1 MKTHLSKIALAF
13 LVIAGLS
20 ACGGG
25 GGDAAPAAA
34 AATTVTVKINPPSQS
49 VLYAGR
55 KFNLTAT
62 ATASSNLPI
71 TYSWTVGTQP
81 VLVGSSIDITASA
94 AGTYPVKLVAS
105 DSAGASAQTTAS
117 FTVIDAVLST
127 PVISATALAGFKAN
141 QIISFTGSSSDP
153 SGGTITYAWTFGD
166 GTTGTGATTNHTY
179 NTSKS
184 YTVTLTATNDLGTT
198 AKSTYIVNIDL
209 PSVPVLNPT
218 VLTTTVNKVETFSA
232 SSTDPNGLP
241 LTYLWNFGDGITAN
255 TATATH
261 AYTAA
266 GNYTATVTVSNSNNK
281 SSTGSIVV
289 GVLPLNSSNTL
300 APACAGANCGATSAT
315 TYSGS
320 GVGVWTY
327 SNNSNSPQSV
337 NIAISGVTAT
347 NSATLVFSNPST
359 TTAYTVPSSGSSVVS
374 SQIAPKGL
382 IASNAQTAPAA
393 NLNMLSLAL
402 HKDENY
408 AHTKMLEQ
416 NHQMAQKLM
425 SRSFA
430 TKASAN
436 LTPSASAINAVTPQ
450 ATPALNATR
459 SWTDTYDKPV
469 TYNNVAVKQICTL
482 SSGRKAVFWVDPL
495 ATSSGTIKDSDVL
508 ALSATYCALDGQGG
522 AGTAGFDK
530 LVSLL
535 GDAYGTAAANYPTQI
550 INDSA
555 GLQDINVVILNVP
568 SSTGWA
574 GYFASS
580 NNFLS
585 SQVANSNQALA
596 FFVNATSIKND
607 LNYVKSTLLH
617 ESTHMINFYQRVIV
631 RGVDHDTWLE
641 ETSAMMSEDI
651 LANISLN
658 GIDKMTAVRIPDYLQ
673 SGGAVS
679 YINWAT
685 DINSASNSYA
695 IGGSFGAF
703 MNRRYGVALAKKLI
717 TNCTDNLNGT
727 TSPTSYT
734 CLDNLIK
741 TLGGTGIAD
750 EFIRF
755 GASMFGGMPGTNLPS
770 GFGFPSASYVD
781 SGTTY
786 SFAAIDIGTLAKTYQ
801 PATATSLNNSYTA
814 TTHTYAKDTITSG
827 TYTKNSVVVPS
838 GTSVTL
844 VIH

>member
-34 AATTVTVKINPPSQS
+34 TATTVTVKINPPSQS

-94 AGTYPVKLVAS
+94 AGTYPVKVVAS

-153 SGGTITYAWTFGD
+153 SGGTITYAWAFGD

-179 NTSKS
+179 NASGS
-184 YTVTLTATNDLGTT
+184 YTVTLTASNDLGTT
-198 AKSTYIVNIDL
+198 AKSTYTVNIDL
-209 PSVPVLNPT
+209 PSAPVLKPT

-232 SSTDPNGLP
+232 ASTDPNGLP

-320 GVGVWTY
+320 GVGVWSY

-337 NIAISGVTAT
+337 NIAISGVAAT
-347 NSATLVFSNPST
+347 NSATLIFSNAST

-374 SQIAPKGL
+374 SQIAPSGL
-382 IASNAQTAPAA
+382 IAPNAQTASVA
-393 NLNMLSLAL
+393 NLNRMSLAL
-402 HKDENY
+402 HQDENY
-408 AHTKMLEQ
+408 AHTKMLKK
-416 NHQMAQKLM
+416 NHTMAQQLM
-425 SRSFA
+425 TRSFA
-430 TKASAN
+430 AKTSAN
-436 LTPSASAINAVTPQ
+436 LAPNTSAINAIAPH

-522 AGTAGFDK
+522 PGTAGFDK

-550 INDSA
+550 INDNA

-568 SSTGWA
+568 SNTGWA

-580 NNFLS
+580 NNFLP

-617 ESTHMINFYQRVIV
+617 ESTHMINFYQRVVV

-673 SGGAVS
+673 SGGGVS

-695 IGGSFGAF
+695 MGGSFGAF

-717 TNCTDNLNGT
+717 TNCSDNLNGT
-727 TSPTSYT
+727 SSPTSYT
-734 CLDNLIK
+734 CLDSLIK
-741 TLGGTGIAD
+741 TLGGTGMAD
-750 EFIRF
+750 EFTKF
-755 GASMFGGMPGTNLPS
+755 GASMFGGMPGSNLPS
-770 GFGFPSASYVD
+770 GFGFPSTSYVD

-786 SFAAIDIGTLAKTYQ
+786 SFAAIDIGTLAKIYQ

-814 TTHTYAKDTITSG
+814 TTHTYAKDSITSG

>member
-25 GGDAAPAAA
+25 GGGDATPAAA
-34 AATTVTVKINPPSQS
+34 TPATTITVKINPPSQS

-81 VLVGSSIDITASA
+81 VLVGNSIDITASA
-94 AGTYPVKLVAS
+94 AGTYPVKVVAS
-105 DSAGASAQTTAS
+105 DSAGASAQATAS

-127 PVISATALAGFKAN
+127 PVISATALTGFKAN

-153 SGGTITYAWTFGD
+153 SGGTVTYAWAFGD

-179 NTSKS
+179 NASGS
-184 YTVTLTATNDLGTT
+184 YTVTLTASNDLGTT
-198 AKSTYIVNIDL
+198 AKSTYTVNIDL
-209 PSVPVLNPT
+209 PSAPVLKPT

-232 SSTDPNGLP
+232 ASTDPNGLP

-300 APACAGANCGATSAT
+300 TPACAGTNCGATSAT

-347 NSATLVFSNPST
+347 NSATLVFSNAST

-382 IASNAQTAPAA
+382 IASNAQTAPVA
-393 NLNMLSLAL
+393 NLNMMSLAL
-402 HKDENY
+402 HQDENY
-408 AHTKMLEQ
+408 AHTKMLEK
-416 NHQMAQKLM
+416 NHQIAQQLM
-425 SRSFA
+425 TRSFA
-430 TKASAN
+430 AKTSAN
-436 LTPSASAINAVTPQ
+436 LAPNTNAINAVIPH
-450 ATPALNATR
+450 ATPVLNTTR
-459 SWTDTYDKPV
+459 SWTDNYEAPV
-469 TYNNVAVKQICTL
+469 IYNNVAVKQICTL

-508 ALSATYCALDGQGG
+508 ALSATYCAFDGQGG
-522 AGTAGFDK
+522 PGTAGFDK

-535 GDAYGTAAANYPTQI
+535 GDAYGTAAANYSSQL

-568 SSTGWA
+568 SNTGWA
-574 GYFASS
+574 GYFAAFNNVLKTYKDPSPSKIDYSS
-580 NNFLS
+580 
-585 SQVANSNQALA
+585 SNQALA

-607 LNYVKSTLLH
+607 PDYVKSTLLH
-617 ESTHMINFYQRVIV
+617 ESTHMINFYQRAIL

-658 GIDKMTAVRIPDYLQ
+658 GIDKMTSVRILIIYNL
-673 SGGAVS
+673 A
-679 YINWAT
+679 
-685 DINSASNSYA
+685 
-695 IGGSFGAF
+695 
-703 MNRRYGVALAKKLI
+703 VALVILTGHQILI
-717 TNCTDNLNGT
+717 TQV
-727 TSPTSYT
+727 
-734 CLDNLIK
+734 IVMRW
-741 TLGGTGIAD
+741 AD
-750 EFIRF
+750 H
-755 GASMFGGMPGTNLPS
+755 
-770 GFGFPSASYVD
+770 
-781 SGTTY
+781 
-786 SFAAIDIGTLAKTYQ
+786 LAH
-801 PATATSLNNSYTA
+801 L
-814 TTHTYAKDTITSG
+814 
-827 TYTKNSVVVPS
+827 
-838 GTSVTL
+838 
-844 VIH
+844 